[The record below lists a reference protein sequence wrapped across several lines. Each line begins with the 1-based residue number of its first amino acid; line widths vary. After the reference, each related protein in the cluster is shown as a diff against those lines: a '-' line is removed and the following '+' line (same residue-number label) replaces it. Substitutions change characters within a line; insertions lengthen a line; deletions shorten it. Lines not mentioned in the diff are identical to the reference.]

1 MSKYLAKT
9 VETYRVSTEEE
20 VKSVLED
27 FKMDSMYEVKKATY
41 EKKEVKEKGEVV
53 DEFWVLTVTKLFND
67 LKYPD
72 RAIAI
77 KYEGDYKDE
86 F

>member
-9 VETYRVSTEEE
+9 VETYRVNTEEE
-20 VKSVLED
+20 VKAVLEE
-27 FKMDSMYEVKKATY
+27 FKMDSMYELKKAAY
-41 EKKEVKEKGEVV
+41 EKKEVKEKGEIV

-67 LKYPD
+67 LKLPD
-72 RAIAI
+72 RAITV
-77 KYEGDYKDE
+77 KYEGDYSNN